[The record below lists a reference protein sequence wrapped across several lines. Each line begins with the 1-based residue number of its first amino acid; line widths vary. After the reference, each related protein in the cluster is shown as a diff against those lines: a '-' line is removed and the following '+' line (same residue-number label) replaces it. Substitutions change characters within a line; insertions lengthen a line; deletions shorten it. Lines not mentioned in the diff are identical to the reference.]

1 MRQLSTLDKSDII
14 MIGGDFIIM
23 VSDLPDFI
31 IKKRKQLHYLLT
43 GYEVDTIVSR
53 CCNEDSR

>member
-14 MIGGDFIIM
+14 MIGGDFIIT

>member
-31 IKKRKQLHYLLT
+31 IKKQKQLHYLLT